1 MSNGFGRLCNRGFSG
16 TPIFFDKPRQL
27 SYYILWTILSEEEDD
42 MLHTL
47 LENTETGK
55 EYPFTFEAVGAC
67 NPETLALSISEIQTH
82 NLPVTRIVSIVG
94 LDELCEKGWIRPM
107 LQMAQD
113 AGIRLIVPPVSPL
126 MEMYDGKLEM
136 RWNYSTLEGPWL
148 GTAWND
154 ATLEKCFEVLD
165 AFVAEYDD
173 EFDLDNHFGILAT
186 DPAVL
191 VVAVDFFT
199 KVSVLCGTS
208 NSFRAEM
215 AANSINLLPMGVEQV
230 REISQFVGDSSLID
244 VYIDPPASIRP
255 PWYDLETVIA
265 LAPQYIEAGAFVLK
279 AEGTENIG
287 QLLDSEYL
295 TKIAIPRQTHVFLE
309 VMDALNASPY
319 VFRTQNCLL

>member
-1 MSNGFGRLCNRGFSG
+1 M
-16 TPIFFDKPRQL
+16 
-27 SYYILWTILSEEEDD
+27 ILFEEEDNMFLVNTD
-42 MLHTL
+42 TGEEYFFTL
-47 LENTETGK
+47 
-55 EYPFTFEAVGAC
+55 EAVGAC
-67 NPETLALSISEIQTH
+67 NPETLALSISEIQKH

-94 LDELCEKGWIRPM
+94 LDELMKKGWIRPM

-136 RWNYSTLEGPWL
+136 RWNYSTPEGPWL

-154 ATLEKCFEVLD
+154 ATLEKCGEVFD
-165 AFVAEYDD
+165 AFVTEYDD
-173 EFDLDNHFGILAT
+173 EFDLENYFGILAT
-186 DPAVL
+186 DLAVGS
-191 VVAVDFFT
+191 AVGGFFN

-208 NSFRAEM
+208 SSFKAQI
-215 AANSINLLPMGVEQV
+215 ASDLGANSINLLPMHVEQV
-230 REISQFVGDSSLID
+230 REISQFVGGSLID

-287 QLLDSEYL
+287 QLLDPEYL
-295 TKIAIPRQTHVFLE
+295 TKIAIPRQTLVFLE
-309 VMDALNASPY
+309 VMEALNALPY
-319 VFRTQNCLL
+319 RTVGE